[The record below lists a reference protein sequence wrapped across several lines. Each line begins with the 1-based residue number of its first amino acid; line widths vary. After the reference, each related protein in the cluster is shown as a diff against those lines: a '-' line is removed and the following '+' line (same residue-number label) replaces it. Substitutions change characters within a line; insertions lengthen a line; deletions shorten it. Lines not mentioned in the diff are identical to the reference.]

1 MRFSKVLLVLAAFAA
16 LSFAEE
22 AKSEETKPEETKSEE
37 NNKNFDEN
45 FTKEFPKPRFNSVRS
60 KEQCEQGF
68 ELLKNVYA
76 DIEKDPKCTF
86 NEEYAKEHNYK
97 NDYTMDISNRDYFCN
112 NCLTKYLKLGNP
124 MAAACGENSP
134 REMIFDLYF
143 LSSVNA
149 IVCAKDKLHDRY
161 CEVVMDELFEKEKNK
176 SVINWSEDTLCNE
189 CPYYYHDI
197 FKERPDFYKSVSK
210 DSTEDSFI
218 GRILPLRDIDIDCY
232 KEFDKKKAE
241 ALKEAK
247 KNAKTKKNVKNVK
260 VDENIEEVEE
270 EKKKEDN
277 TEKKEEN
284 TEKTEDKPKKA
295 SEAGEL

>member
-1 MRFSKVLLVLAAFAA
+1 MRFSKVLLVLTAFAT

-22 AKSEETKPEETKSEE
+22 TKKEE
-37 NNKNFDEN
+37 NTSTKEN
-45 FTKEFPKPRFNSVRS
+45 LKEKIAKEFPKPRFNSVKT

-86 NEEYAKEHNYK
+86 NQEYADEHNYK
-97 NDYTMDISNRDYFCN
+97 TDYTMDIANRDYFCSK
-112 NCLTKYLKLGNP
+112 CLAKYLKLGNP

-149 IVCAKDKLHDRY
+149 IVCAKDKLHDKY
-161 CEVVMDELFEKEKNK
+161 CEVVIDELFEKEKNK
-176 SVINWSEDTLCNE
+176 PVKSWSEDSLCGE

-210 DSTEDSFI
+210 DSSEQSFI

-232 KEFDKKKAE
+232 KEFDEKKAE
-241 ALKEAK
+241 ALKEARENAKAK
-247 KNAKTKKNVKNVK
+247 KNIKNVK
-260 VDENIEEVEE
+260 VDENLEN
-270 EKKKEDN
+270 KKEAS
-277 TEKKEEN
+277 E
-284 TEKTEDKPKKA
+284 EKTEKAEEKPKKA

>member
-1 MRFSKVLLVLAAFAA
+1 MKFSKVLLTLATIAT

-22 AKSEETKPEETKSEE
+22 VESEKKAPTEETTEEKIM
-37 NNKNFDEN
+37 
-45 FTKEFPKPRFNSVRS
+45 KEFPKPKFNTVRT

-68 ELLKNVYA
+68 ELLKSVYA

-86 NEEYAKEHNYK
+86 NEKYAEEHNY
-97 NDYTMDISNRDYFCN
+97 NHDYTMDISNRDYFCN
-112 NCLTKYLKLGNP
+112 QCLTKYLKLGNP

-161 CEVVMDELFEKEKNK
+161 CEVVMDELFEKEKDK
-176 SVINWSEDTLCNE
+176 SVLNWSEDSLCGE

-218 GRILPLRDIDIDCY
+218 GRILPLRDINIDCY
-232 KEFDKKKAE
+232 KEFDEKKAE

-247 KNAKTKKNVKNVK
+247 KNKKAKNVKNVK
-260 VDENIEEVEE
+260 VSEELEENND
-270 EKKKEDN
+270 KKEDDSKDPE
-277 TEKKEEN
+277 EKSK
-284 TEKTEDKPKKA
+284 KP